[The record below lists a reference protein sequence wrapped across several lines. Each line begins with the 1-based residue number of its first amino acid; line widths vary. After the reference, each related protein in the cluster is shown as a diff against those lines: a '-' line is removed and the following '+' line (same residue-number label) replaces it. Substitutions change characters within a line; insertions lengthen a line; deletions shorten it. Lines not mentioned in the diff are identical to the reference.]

1 MPLSQQGLGGG
12 ATSLFRGGVVVAEPG
27 QALFTSGG
35 QYTWTV
41 PAGVSE
47 VSAVLIGGGGGG
59 ATSTNS
65 SNGVSGG
72 GGGGGALSWRN
83 AISVSGGSS
92 LYITVGSGGNG
103 GTTAGTDN
111 GTDGGDTYIRTG
123 SHTGTI
129 IARAGGGGKGKYN
142 EGVNVTNNGGT
153 NYSATYGGGGSVSG
167 GGDGGRGGRGQDG
180 HAGGGGGGAGGYSG
194 AGGVGNN
201 GDETSISMNAPAGGG
216 GGGSQSQNSFTQ
228 PVIIGGGGTDL
239 LGEGDS
245 GTGTSGEDSSAVG
258 GHQGSTG
265 GPSSGQGNTVRTKNY
280 GGGGSGAEDD
290 SGNAAADGADGAV
303 RIIWG
308 EGRAFPSTNTTNG
321 YDYSFAT
328 EVHYGNGTS
337 GDGGTTNV
345 HYSGDGTMPAISLGS
360 NITNFDMY
368 FECYMSNADFIENNN
383 DWVICTDGYSDTNG
397 WLLGFYNN
405 NVNGEMSIAHP
416 SGAYGIYSNYALPIN
431 QWNHVKIEWRG
442 GSSFKI
448 WQKTEGSTYTNRFSG
463 TSNVYNGTNWNYCSI
478 GQGRQIAGDSL
489 DTSSQFF
496 GKIRNFGINV
506 ESNVTDIQ

>member
-12 ATSLFRGGVVVAEPG
+12 AASLFRGGVVVADPG
-27 QALFTSGG
+27 QALFTNGG

-59 ATSTNS
+59 ATSTLS
-65 SNGVSGG
+65 SNGISGG

-83 AISVSGGSS
+83 AIVVGGGQS

-103 GTTAGTDN
+103 GTAAGSDN

-123 SHTGTI
+123 SHSGTI
-129 IARAGGGGKGKYN
+129 LARAGGGGKGKYN
-142 EGVNVTNNGGT
+142 DATVSNNGGT
-153 NYSATYGGGGSVSG
+153 DYSGTYGGGGSISG
-167 GGDGGRGGRGQDG
+167 GGDGGRGGRGEDG

-201 GDETSISMNAPAGGG
+201 GSETATSVDAPSGGG
-216 GGGSQSQNSFTQ
+216 GGGSQSQNSFTD

-239 LGEGDS
+239 LGQGDS
-245 GTGTSGEDSSAVG
+245 GTGSTGDATDAVG
-258 GHQGSTG
+258 GYQGSTG
-265 GPSSGQGNTVRTKNY
+265 GPSSGLGNSVRTKNY

-308 EGRAFPSTNTTNG
+308 AGRAFPSTNTTNG

-328 EVHYGNGTS
+328 EVHYGDGSS
-337 GDGGTTNV
+337 GDKGTTQV

-368 FECYMSNADFIENNN
+368 FECYVSTADFNVNGN
-383 DWVICTDGYSDTNG
+383 DWVICTDGYYDTNG
-397 WLLGFYNN
+397 FLLGFFDNN
-405 NVNGEMSIAHP
+405 TNGEMSIAHP
-416 SGAYGIYSNYALPIN
+416 SGAYGIYSNYALPNN

-442 GSSFKI
+442 GSSCKI

-478 GQGRQIAGDSL
+478 GQGRQSAGGTN
-489 DTSSQFF
+489 DTSRQFY
-496 GKIRNFGINV
+496 GKIRNFGLNINA
-506 ESNVTDIQ
+506 NVTNL